1 MRQLYSKLL
10 DNYKTM
16 IIIAIA
22 QLFTRLVDSFNP
34 IKTQLSNKLLDNYI
48 LLVFYVKY
56 FGDII

>member
-1 MRQLYSKLL
+1 LY
-10 DNYKTM
+10 
-16 IIIAIA
+16 
-22 QLFTRLVDSFNP
+22 TRLVDSFNP